1 MFDTLL
7 FTCAICEREI
17 RDYPKRTGRYRQ
29 IAPICAYCMK
39 VWAVEP
45 GHGAFMDRRIAAQ
58 IGAVASRLATLAYSK
73 ANPIPSNWREL

>member
-7 FTCAICEREI
+7 FTCAICAREI

-29 IAPICAYCMK
+29 VGPICSYCQQ
-39 VWAVEP
+39 VWSKEP

-58 IGAVASRLATLAYSK
+58 ISALASVMSCEAYNK
-73 ANPIPSNWREL
+73 ANPIPQNWREL